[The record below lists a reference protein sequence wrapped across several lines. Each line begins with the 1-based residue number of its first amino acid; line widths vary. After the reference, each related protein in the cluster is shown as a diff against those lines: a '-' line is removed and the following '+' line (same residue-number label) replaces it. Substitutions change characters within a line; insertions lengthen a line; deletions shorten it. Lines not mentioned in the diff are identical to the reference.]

1 MTRPARAQ
9 LSASG
14 ECLVVTVPLRIA
26 RRGGRKEVIA
36 PTGLEAA
43 GAAQPRTNRPLA
55 LALARAHRWRRLL
68 EEGRYA
74 TVGEL
79 AQGVGMDNSYV
90 ARQLRLTLL
99 APDLIESVLEG
110 TEPDG
115 LSLGKLYGAPM
126 QWEAQR
132 RLFRSDP
139 SERLHRTGERDETQ
153 V

>member
-1 MTRPARAQ
+1 MKRAARAQ

-26 RRGGRKEVIA
+26 RRGGRKQLIA
-36 PTGLEAA
+36 PACPNVGGA
-43 GAAQPRTNRPLA
+43 GQTRTNRPLA
-55 LALARAHRWRRLL
+55 LALARAHRWRHLL

-74 TVGEL
+74 TVAEL
-79 AQGVGMDNSYV
+79 AQAVGMDNSYV

-99 APDLIESVLEG
+99 APDIIEAILEG

-115 LSLGKLYGAPM
+115 LSLKQLYRAPAE
-126 QWEAQR
+126 WEAQR
-132 RLFRSDP
+132 RLFGSDP
-139 SERLHRTGERDETQ
+139 GARPHRTRETHRTP